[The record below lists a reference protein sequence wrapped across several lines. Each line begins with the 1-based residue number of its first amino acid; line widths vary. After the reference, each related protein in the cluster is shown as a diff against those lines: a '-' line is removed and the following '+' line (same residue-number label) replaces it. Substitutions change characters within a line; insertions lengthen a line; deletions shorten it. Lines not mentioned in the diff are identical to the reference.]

1 MLPEVSAVAYN
12 DGEHDVVGWE
22 SVDWCVS
29 RFNLSVDSNLGLSIR
44 IRFRPGYQGATQFRF
59 GDVSDELDI
68 FNLADFLMVADGDGE
83 QQFVVFATV

>member
-44 IRFRPGYQGATQFRF
+44 IRFRPG
-59 GDVSDELDI
+59 
-68 FNLADFLMVADGDGE
+68 
-83 QQFVVFATV
+83 